1 MLSTAVGISMND
13 RDLQDRPYIE
23 MAAWQSGKINIPP

>member
-1 MLSTAVGISMND
+1 MND